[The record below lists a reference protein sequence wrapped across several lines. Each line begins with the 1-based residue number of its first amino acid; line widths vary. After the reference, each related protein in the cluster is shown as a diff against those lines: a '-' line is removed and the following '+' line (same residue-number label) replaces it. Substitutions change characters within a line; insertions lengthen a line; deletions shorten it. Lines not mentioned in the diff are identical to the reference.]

1 MPDSPSAVVRV
12 DVARAASQKLQ
23 HWFKELAEPLTW
35 RPLFLALLNCTRPY
49 STGSV
54 LDVRQ
59 RQGCCRHQ
67 TPAEEPVLVQGSGS
81 RLWLKVLKVHSG
93 SSSHKTCCF
102 VGAWWL
108 SFFFFFFLL
117 EQERVSAVHSKKTKV
132 NEQAH
137 MKRMTLGI
145 EFRVCEHRLLTVS
158 QDKVDQLNNSLRG
171 KSVTADYIDAWNLS
185 MSIDNL
191 AQAAQ
196 GFAAEPLAGHTARP
210 VNTELENM
218 RLRLHLQERQEIC
231 RWGAPS

>member
-59 RQGCCRHQ
+59 RQG
-67 TPAEEPVLVQGSGS
+67 
-81 RLWLKVLKVHSG
+81 
-93 SSSHKTCCF
+93 
-102 VGAWWL
+102 
-108 SFFFFFFLL
+108 
-117 EQERVSAVHSKKTKV
+117 
-132 NEQAH
+132 
-137 MKRMTLGI
+137 MTLGI